1 MKPHLHA
8 NVSAKKY
15 GGKPEDYQAIHDF
28 IDSSKSTVA
37 DVRHRA
43 ILHSA
48 FGIYLVERVFG
59 TTLTN
64 SDGQVFSVRDVA
76 EDHVQDDLGFIP
88 SVDHWVK
95 NMRIEP
101 WMGGSK
107 KYHRPKKL
115 NIKFNTD

>member
-8 NVSAKKY
+8 NISAKKY
-15 GGKPEDYQAIHDF
+15 GGKPEDYQEIHDF
-28 IDSSKSTVA
+28 IDSSKSSIA

-48 FGIYLVERVFG
+48 FGIFLVEKVFG
-59 TTLTN
+59 TLITN
-64 SDGQVFSVRDVA
+64 SDGKQVSVRDIA

-88 SVDHWVK
+88 TVDHWVK

-101 WMGGSK
+101 WMGGSRK
-107 KYHRPKKL
+107 HNRPKKINL
-115 NIKFNTD
+115 KFDKD